1 MDPQTIIINNSNVQK
16 NSGCLGGC
24 GTVFAVL
31 LLVGLA
37 VQYWYISVGVLV
49 VGIAAA
55 AWHYFNQQQKLPARQ
70 PAVPSS
76 LRRSPEPAAAPAA
89 HSQSRVCAGC
99 GAAGVDTAF
108 CAHCGQ
114 PQSKTCAGCGITGL
128 QSQFCPDCGSA
139 TFTPP
144 SPV

>member
-1 MDPQTIIINNSNVQK
+1 VDPQTIIINNSNVQK

-37 VQYWYISVGVLV
+37 VEYWYISVGVLV

-55 AWHYFNQQQKLPARQ
+55 AWHYFDQRQKLGAGHQAVPAR
-70 PAVPSS
+70 AT
-76 LRRSPEPAAAPAA
+76 RSPQSVAAPAA
-89 HSQSRVCAGC
+89 HSPSGVCAGC
-99 GAAGVDTAF
+99 GAADVNTAF
-108 CAHCGQ
+108 CAHCGRA
-114 PQSKTCAGCGITGL
+114 QSKTCAGCGVTGL
-128 QSQFCPDCGSA
+128 HSQFCPDCGSA

-144 SPV
+144 SPA